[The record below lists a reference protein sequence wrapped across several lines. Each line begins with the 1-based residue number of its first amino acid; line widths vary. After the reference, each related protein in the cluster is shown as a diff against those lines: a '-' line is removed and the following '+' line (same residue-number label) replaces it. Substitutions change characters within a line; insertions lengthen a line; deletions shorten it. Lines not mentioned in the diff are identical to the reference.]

1 MSTIGECNGNK
12 VKHRLQ
18 PPWAAPPTSDK
29 LSSMIRG
36 TRPSDLVKAL
46 DDDEMVPSL
55 GTEHA
60 IFSVVLA
67 CDRRD
72 VADAFF
78 MKAVAECRGPLVA
91 PPASWST
98 GLAPHGAR
106 SLAGG
111 HLGIYRPRVYRAGLR
126 GAPGVRAGGVMGVC
140 APHGS
145 FGPH

>member
-91 PPASWST
+91 PLPAGAPFLRPVVPGAWPVAIRASTIPAST
-98 GLAPHGAR
+98 AQDFEALLA
-106 SLAGG
+106 S
-111 HLGIYRPRVYRAGLR
+111 
-126 GAPGVRAGGVMGVC
+126 
-140 APHGS
+140 
-145 FGPH
+145 GPEV